1 MNPFYTFEFW
11 LLLACASFYYKA
23 AEMENSS
30 GVLWAGL
37 SVLVFVVTWIVLS
50 WGLLGC
56 LAGQIALFVLI
67 AIVRTLQGQSR

>member
-11 LLLACASFYYKA
+11 LLLACTFFYYKA

-50 WGLLGC
+50 
-56 LAGQIALFVLI
+56 
-67 AIVRTLQGQSR
+67 